1 MQAELPPAAPLCSP
15 RVSRTLNGMTTSEIP
30 ASELIQRCRQGDAAA
45 RDELFVRYRHYLR
58 VLAQGQLG
66 RHLRAKC
73 DPSDLVQQTLLEA
86 HRDFGRFTGGT
97 EAELLGWLR
106 QILAHNLYNEA
117 RHYATKQRAATREV
131 SLDDVRTGLE
141 HSSAALGRCLA
152 AGGSTPSQSAVRR
165 EAAVQ
170 LADLMARLSADY
182 QTVLVLR
189 IFEGLS
195 AEEVAERMGRTAGAV
210 RMLQMRALEALR
222 ESMKQSAV

>member
-1 MQAELPPAAPLCSP
+1 
-15 RVSRTLNGMTTSEIP
+15 MTTPETP
-30 ASELIQRCRQGDAAA
+30 ASELIQRCRQGDVAA
-45 RDELFVRYRHYLR
+45 RDALFVRYQHYLR

-117 RHYATKQRAATREV
+117 RHYATKQRATTREV
-131 SLDDVRTGLE
+131 SLDDVRIGLD

-152 AGGSTPSQSAVRR
+152 ADGSTPSQSAARR
-165 EAAVQ
+165 ETAVL
-170 LADLMARLSADY
+170 LADQMAQLTADY

-222 ESMKQSAV
+222 AAMKPSTV